1 MDGKSLRREQ
11 RMIRKSCPMLYPDAR
26 PGWEC
31 GAGWTRPLEK
41 LSYKLETLN
50 EVFSRSFGVY
60 AEAEQVKEK
69 FGTLRFYFSVKTNM
83 RAAPEALRRAVSKC
97 TELISRKVDFSYK
110 YVVVAPRRVILT
122 CREVK
127 AGEDCKL
134 SLTETAVP
142 SRDRRSCYI
151 YGEDRV
157 YEKKRR
163 IPTRNRAAWLFMR
176 ACCAVE
182 RILYGTY
189 KAANRRQ
196 IVARQ
201 CLDDLVEELVGKA
214 EDECYS
220 TCEECGRKIGDKY
233 SPRCSSVGWIR
244 YLCERCARESG
255 QTYIKN
261 GVKYGK
267 TGEKIEDLRKDQHED
282 EA

>member
-1 MDGKSLRREQ
+1 MDGKHLRDEQ
-11 RMIRKSCPMLYPDAR
+11 RRIRKNCPTLYPGAR

-31 GAGWTRPLEK
+31 GPGWTLPLEK
-41 LSYKLETLN
+41 LSYRLEALN
-50 EVFSRSFGVY
+50 EVFERSFGVY

-83 RAAPEALRRAVSKC
+83 RAAPEALRRAASKC
-97 TELISRKVDFSYK
+97 AELISRKVDFSYK
-110 YVVVAPRRVILT
+110 CVVVAPHRTVLT

-127 AGEDCKL
+127 AGEVRDL
-134 SLTETAVP
+134 SFNETAVP
-142 SRDRRSCYI
+142 SRDRGSCYI
-151 YGEDRV
+151 YGESHV

-163 IPTRNRAAWLFMR
+163 VPTRNRAAWLFMR

-182 RILYGTY
+182 RILCCTY
-189 KAANRRQ
+189 KAATRRQ
-196 IVARQ
+196 IMARQ
-201 CLDDLVEELVGKA
+201 CLDDLAEELAGKT

-255 QTYIKN
+255 HMYIKN

-267 TGEKIEDLRKDQHED
+267 TGEKIEDLPKDQHED